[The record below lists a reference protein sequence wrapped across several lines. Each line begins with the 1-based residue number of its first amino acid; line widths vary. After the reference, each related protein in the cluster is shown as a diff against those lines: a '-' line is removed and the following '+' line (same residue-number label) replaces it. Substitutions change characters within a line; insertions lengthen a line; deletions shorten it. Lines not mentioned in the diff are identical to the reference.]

1 MKKGD
6 ILITLTDVVTLTVTM
21 TMKMTLT
28 EIHLLKTM
36 FESEYFKP

>member
-36 FESEYFKP
+36 FESEHFKP

>member
-1 MKKGD
+1 MTKGD
-6 ILITLTDVVTLTVTM
+6 ILMTLMMLTDVVTLTVTM

-36 FESEYFKP
+36 FESEP